1 MAAEQDTNQNEGEGS
16 RTGARQYDEG
26 ATRHAQAGESDRA
39 AQQAARDLADPA
51 KKRDLEQAESAGRER
66 AKEEDR
72 LLRDAPSQQSRP
84 DSGNRGSDK
93 R

>member
-1 MAAEQDTNQNEGEGS
+1 MATDKDTNSNGGEGS

-26 ATRHAQAGESDRA
+26 ATRHAKAGESDRA
-39 AQQAARDLADPA
+39 ARQAARDLEDPA
-51 KKRDLEQAESAGRER
+51 KKRDLESAESAGRER

-72 LLRDAPSQQSRP
+72 LLRDTGSQSRR
-84 DSGNRGSDK
+84 DTGNRGSDK